1 MARCREC
8 NFFEL
13 DEDGRCSCNHPLYQ
27 PSLFGFD
34 IPEEIDC
41 DGFERC
47 YSQDEHLL
55 DSILGIDIDQYL
67 ESRGYR

>member
-8 NFFEL
+8 NFFEEE
-13 DEDGRCSCNHPLYQ
+13 DDGRCSCNHPYFQ

-41 DGFERC
+41 DGFERF
-47 YSQDEHLL
+47 YLHEE
-55 DSILGIDIDQYL
+55 SIMDKHRSVDIDLYL
-67 ESRGYR
+67 YSRGYR